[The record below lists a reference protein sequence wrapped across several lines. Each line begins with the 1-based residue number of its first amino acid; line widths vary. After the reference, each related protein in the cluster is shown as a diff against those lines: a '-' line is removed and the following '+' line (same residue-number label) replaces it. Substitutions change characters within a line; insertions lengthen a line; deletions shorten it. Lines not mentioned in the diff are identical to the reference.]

1 MNDRL
6 LAWFPLIQRPRP
18 PALPLDARVRQLT
31 DLAAQPATGN
41 IHQQAVRAAEICNKA
56 ALIASDCA
64 LPDLARHLC
73 WSQYAVFDQ
82 ARPLP
87 TWAVK
92 LALQPLLN
100 IARQLI
106 REGDGTSAHAMLEA
120 LFHAAR
126 ARTSTEIAGR
136 TVHLHRLT
144 SSADGHKT
152 VVTLVWAAL
161 LADGTRALAQAG
173 RWHEAAAAAAA
184 HRGVGARLLDGRQIT
199 ILALAHN
206 RQHDEARALIEN
218 SRPAEPWED
227 AVQHLLSVAY
237 READAVPAMHIDAML
252 TAVLA
257 LQQQPAP
264 GTAVFRTRAGITA
277 LTLAAAHPDERIP
290 LLQADVLAMAHA
302 DGYAARDVLTHPPLR
317 RAMTTAQRQALTSLV
332 RAAGLGAGTIP
343 APLCSDL
350 MRAVQAGEERLRHSL
365 ERDAVTSPTAP
376 PAGNHGR

>member
-18 PALPLDARVRQLT
+18 PALPLDARIGQLT
-31 DLAAQPATGN
+31 DLAAQPATGS

-64 LPDLARHLC
+64 LPDLARTLC

-82 ARPLP
+82 ARPQP

-136 TVHLHRLT
+136 TVNLHRLT

-173 RWHEAAAAAAA
+173 RWREAAAAAAA

-199 ILALAHN
+199 ILALAQN

-218 SRPAEPWED
+218 SWPAEPWEE
-227 AVQHLLSVAY
+227 AVQHLLSVAC
-237 READAVPAMHIDAML
+237 READAVPATHIDAML
-252 TAVLA
+252 TTVLA

-277 LTLAAAHPDERIP
+277 LTLAAAHTEERIP

-302 DGYAARDVLTHPPLR
+302 DGYAARDALTHPRLR

-332 RAAGLGAGTIP
+332 RTAGLGAGTIP
-343 APLCSDL
+343 EPLRSAL

-365 ERDAVTSPTAP
+365 ERDAVTSPTKP